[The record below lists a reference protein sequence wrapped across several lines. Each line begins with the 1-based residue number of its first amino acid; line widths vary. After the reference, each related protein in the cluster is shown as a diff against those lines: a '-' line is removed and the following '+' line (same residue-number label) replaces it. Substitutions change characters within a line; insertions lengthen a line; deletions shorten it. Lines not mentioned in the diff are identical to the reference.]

1 MKRPSRPVTWLRRLW
16 HRCAARPGAVPR
28 PPWLLRRA
36 VNERGT
42 ARRARCLSAS
52 SLIASAF
59 WGAHFEG
66 ANLVEAHL
74 ESANLLDAQFDER
87 ARLGQ
92 AHLEGATLS
101 VRRYP
106 KNTSNPRSAMLRRG
120 SRSGY
125 RVRFGGLQS
134 NPPPEKHSSAPN
146 GPRGQT
152 LGEGTDRAPDHA
164 GRRIAGAAPARP
176 EPVNPLIR

>member
-1 MKRPSRPVTWLRRLW
+1 VTWLRRLW

-42 ARRARCLSAS
+42 DRRALCLSAS

-92 AHLEGATLS
+92 AHLEKANLVGATVSQKHLESAFGDAATGLPVGLS
-101 VRRYP
+101 RPVWW
-106 KNTSNPRSAMLRRG
+106 
-120 SRSGY
+120 
-125 RVRFGGLQS
+125 
-134 NPPPEKHSSAPN
+134 SS
-146 GPRGQT
+146 
-152 LGEGTDRAPDHA
+152 
-164 GRRIAGAAPARP
+164 
-176 EPVNPLIR
+176 VKSSS